1 MVINMQYPVVHSDH
15 VRLRFFINFYM
26 WLMPR
31 SEGHYPLQV
40 RFWGFCEGR
49 MDLNLSIFY

>member
-15 VRLRFFINFYM
+15 VRLRF
-26 WLMPR
+26 MPR

-40 RFWGFCEGR
+40 LFWGFCEGW